1 MNRTS
6 DPHRFR
12 RFVALRRKWF
22 WSVFGGSLIL
32 CNVVANG
39 MFDSLVEIVGFSV
52 IGALVLA
59 TAISLASAPILWK
72 ISGKQP

>member
-1 MNRTS
+1 MNRAS

-32 CNVVANG
+32 CNVAANRI
-39 MFDSLVEIVGFSV
+39 FVSLVEIVGCSV

-59 TAISLASAPILWK
+59 MALSLASAPILWK
-72 ISGKQP
+72 ISGKKP